1 MDSKKIKK
9 LPKPN
14 LTFRIKEPLETE
26 KRKPTRYQGRLLYW
40 VGSLKKMIKVRK
52 QRIVEVEREKTELE
66 NEIWKL
72 KKEIQKRTEYQ
83 NELKEHL
90 IGLDKEL
97 EIYNQFFKE
106 KESEGSL
113 DKKPSFY
120 IKVQRKKDGNEYYV
134 GRVRFFQRNNRKRRE
149 KWVYFGSVYELNRKY
164 GKGIEKGD
172 VDRVVRKKLKE
183 ELVKMFDGK
192 YF

>member
-1 MDSKKIKK
+1 MESKKITK

-26 KRKPTRYQGRLLYW
+26 KMKPTRYQSRLLYW

-52 QRIVEVEREKTELE
+52 QRIVEVEREKTGLE

-72 KKEIQKRTEYQ
+72 KREIQKRTEYQ
-83 NELKEHL
+83 NELNEHL

-106 KESEGSL
+106 KEREGSL
-113 DKKPSFY
+113 DKKPSFF
-120 IKVQRKKDGNEYYV
+120 IKVQKKKDGYEYYV

-149 KWVYFGSVYELNRKY
+149 KWVYFGSVSELNRKY
-164 GKGIEKGD
+164 GKGIERSERDSVVKGI
-172 VDRVVRKKLKE
+172 LKE
-183 ELVKMFDGK
+183 ELKKMFDGK